1 MWTHFMV
8 NLPLIKPLFIF
19 SDDPNT
25 LAKDIIIFTGD
36 NYNKELG
43 SALIDAKN
51 DGQAI
56 SSFLREYK
64 DSPET
69 LRSYAKEVERL
80 LLWCIH
86 VAHINISSL
95 RRDHLLDYQEFL
107 KNPHPKKQWCGPST
121 ARYTKQ
127 GVVNDH
133 WRPFVKELSPTSL
146 KKTLRI
152 IDSFFNYLVQTNY
165 LVGNPLAVDR
175 RRKRRNQGKSKVIDR
190 YLESDEIQATLKSLY
205 DYPTKTSVKQFQIT
219 RARYIILLLFF
230 TGLRITESAT
240 HTMGNFMQRDGN
252 WFLRVIGKGK
262 KLREV
267 PIPDE
272 LLDVLAEF
280 RLTIGLPSPQPQFRE
295 KTPLI
300 PMQNLKTAITPRRI
314 DQILKWAFELGAL
327 ELEFEH
333 PRKASKMRSASAHWL
348 RHSYVTYLLESGAP
362 LKVAQE
368 NAGHSDIGTTMLYY
382 HIAQTNRH
390 EATRE
395 LSLQSTKT
403 KTETPLKKE

>member
-1 MWTHFMV
+1 MTT
-8 NLPLIKPLFIF
+8 LTPIKPLFIL

-25 LAKDIIIFTGD
+25 LAKDTITFSGD

-69 LRSYAKEVERL
+69 LRSYAKEIERL

-86 VAHINISSL
+86 AAHINISSL

-133 WRPFVKELSPTSL
+133 WRPFVKGLSPSSL

-190 YLESDEIQATLKSLY
+190 YLELDEIQATLKSLC
-205 DYPTKTSVKQFQIT
+205 DYPAKSSVKQFQIT

-267 PIPDE
+267 PIPDD
-272 LLDVLAEF
+272 LLEVLAEF

-314 DQILKWAFELGAL
+314 DQILKWAFELGAM

-333 PRKASKMRSASAHWL
+333 PRKASKLRSASAHWL

-382 HIAQTNRH
+382 HITQTNRH

-395 LSLQSTKT
+395 LSLVPIKRKSK
-403 KTETPLKKE
+403 PDHRKEV